1 MLKISYMNIKVN
13 FTLYVGEDYLDQ
25 VQRII
30 AVLGTPNPDDMVS
43 YFIFFKKL
51 ILIIKTGIY
60 RK

>member
-1 MLKISYMNIKVN
+1 MNIKVN